1 MREIQASVKDIVIPD
16 HGDDRGNLIALEELS
31 EQVPFEVKRVYYAFD
46 TQPGS
51 IRGNHAHRVLRQ
63 LVICVSGAFTFVCE
77 MPDGTR
83 TEHRLDWPNKGL
95 LIEGMVWREIKD
107 FSKDS
112 VMLVLA
118 SEHYNEADYIRDYGE
133 YLRQVGRAK

>member
-1 MREIQASVKDIVIPD
+1 MEDVVANVREIKIPD

-31 EQVPFEVKRVYYAFD
+31 AEVPFEVKRVYYSFD

-51 IRGNHAHRVLRQ
+51 VRGNHAHRHLRQ
-63 LVICVSGAFTFVCE
+63 LVVCVCGAFTFTCE

-95 LIEGMVWREIKD
+95 LVEGLVWREIKD

>member
-1 MREIQASVKDIVIPD
+1 MDARVTEVIIPD
-16 HGDDRGNLIALEELS
+16 HGDDRGNLIALEGAS
-31 EQVPFEVKRVYYAFD
+31 GVVPFEIKRVYYSFD

-51 IRGNHAHRVLRQ
+51 VRGNHAHKNLKQ
-63 LVICVSGAFTFVCE
+63 LIICVSGACTFVCE

-83 TEHRLDWPNKGL
+83 TEHLLNWPNKGL
-95 LIEGMVWREIKD
+95 LVEGMVWREIKD

-118 SEHYNEADYIRDYGE
+118 SEHYNENDYIRNYQDF
-133 YLRQVGRAK
+133 LKAVGRL

>member
-1 MREIQASVKDIVIPD
+1 MENVVANVREIAIPD
-16 HGDDRGNLIALEELS
+16 HEDDRGNLIALEELS
-31 EQVPFEVKRVYYAFD
+31 EHVPFEVRRVYYAFD

-51 IRGNHAHRVLRQ
+51 VRGNHAHRLLKQ
-63 LVICVSGAFTFVCE
+63 LVVCVSGAFTFVCE

>member
-1 MREIQASVKDIVIPD
+1 MDGLFANVREITVSD

-31 EQVPFEVKRVYYAFD
+31 EEVPFEVKRVYYSFD

-51 IRGNHAHRVLRQ
+51 VRGNHAHLALKQFIV
-63 LVICVSGAFTFVCE
+63 CVSGALTFVCE

-83 TEHRLDWPNKGL
+83 TVHRLDWPNKGL
-95 LIEGMVWREIKD
+95 LVEGMVWREIRD
-107 FSKDS
+107 FSKGS

-118 SEHYNEADYIRDYGE
+118 SEHYNEADYIRDYGDF
-133 YLRQVGRAK
+133 LKSKGL

>member
-1 MREIQASVKDIVIPD
+1 MNARVAEVMIPD
-16 HGDDRGNLIALEELS
+16 HGDDRGNLIALEGLS
-31 EQVPFEVKRVYYAFD
+31 EIVPFDIKRIYYSFD

-51 IRGNHAHRVLRQ
+51 VRGNHAHRELRQ
-63 LVICVSGAFTFVCE
+63 FVVCVSGACTFVCE

-83 TEHRLDWPNKGL
+83 KEYLLNWPNKGL

-112 VMLVLA
+112 VMFVLA
-118 SEHYNEADYIRDYGE
+118 SEHYNEADYIRNYQDF
-133 YLRQVGRAK
+133 LKIVGRA

>member
-1 MREIQASVKDIVIPD
+1 MEAKVTEVLIPD
-16 HGDDRGNLIALEELS
+16 HGDDRGNLIALEGLS
-31 EQVPFEVKRVYYAFD
+31 EIVPFDIKRIYYSFD

-51 IRGNHAHRVLRQ
+51 VRGNHAHKELRQ
-63 LVICVSGAFTFVCE
+63 FVVCVSGACTFVCE
-77 MPDGTR
+77 MPDGKR
-83 TEHRLDWPNKGL
+83 KEYLLNWPNKGL

-118 SEHYNEADYIRDYGE
+118 SEHYNEADYIRNYQDF
-133 YLRQVGRAK
+133 LKVVGRA